1 MSVTDE
7 IDAAVAAAAGGLDV
21 LDPDVR
27 SASEGPCS
35 PEEAR
40 ALISKAIDAADT
52 FQSTMRELFRRRAH
66 EALGYPTPREML
78 LGEFKGSL
86 INPRTGAPYGDS
98 HVHRMA
104 RVAWLTWAVAE
115 RTGVDMTELAIPER
129 PLREISPGVDRAGDR
144 DLVDRIADRV
154 ADVARSKRATADDV
168 SEVIDEVINEAAGR
182 TPRRERDPDDTRPEV
197 PEGNFTSIQGEG
209 EFGGRA
215 VSPRNGSKTG
225 FDDDVD
231 GDYDD
236 GAPGR
241 PAGSGRVPAGTGG
254 AAADAFG
261 DPSDFVPPTPPGMAD
276 GALLDMGAAM
286 AALREHGDFVRTL
299 EDINAIGERLPTVTA
314 VRDKLP
320 DFLDAVDDS
329 ELHSFK
335 QQLVAAREF
344 IDNAI
349 EAKRAVDAVLEE
361 TEFRIDDLY

>member
-1 MSVTDE
+1 MSVTDD
-7 IDAAVAAAAGGLDV
+7 IDAAVAAAAGGLDI
-21 LDPDVR
+21 LEADVR
-27 SASEGPCS
+27 APGEGPCS
-35 PEEAR
+35 PDEAR

-115 RTGVDMTELAIPER
+115 RTGVDMTELDIPER

-144 DLVDRIADRV
+144 DLVDQIADRV
-154 ADVARSKRATADDV
+154 EEVARGKHATADDV
-168 SEVIDEVINEAAGR
+168 SSVIDDVINEAAGR
-182 TPRRERDPDDTRPEV
+182 KPRPEPDPDDVRPAA
-197 PEGNFTSIQGEG
+197 PDGAFDSIQGEG
-209 EFGGRA
+209 ENGGRA
-215 VSPRNGSKTG
+215 VSPRNTGSKDD
-225 FDDDVD
+225 FDE
-231 GDYDD
+231 DYE
-236 GAPGR
+236 
-241 PAGSGRVPAGTGG
+241 PAESTPRTPASGRTDHAGTGG

-261 DPSDFVPPTPPGMAD
+261 DPNDFALPPTPPGMLD

-286 AALREHGDFVRTL
+286 AALREHGDFVRNL

-320 DFLDAVDDS
+320 NFLDSVDDT
-329 ELHSFK
+329 ELHSFR
-335 QQLVAAREF
+335 QQLAAAKDF
-344 IDNAI
+344 LDNAI
-349 EAKRAVDAVLEE
+349 EAKRALDAVLEE
-361 TEFRIDDLY
+361 TDFRIDDLY